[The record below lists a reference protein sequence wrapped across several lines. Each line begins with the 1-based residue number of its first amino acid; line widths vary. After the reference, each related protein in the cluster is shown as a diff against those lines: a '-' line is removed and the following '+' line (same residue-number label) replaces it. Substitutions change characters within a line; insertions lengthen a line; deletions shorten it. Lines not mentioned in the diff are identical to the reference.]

1 MQQETKKSIV
11 IIGGIL
17 ITVFVLFAIKAAV
30 AGKSFSDYGL
40 GLSTDSDTSGV
51 QEVTLTLDPQTLDYA
66 PNPIRVKAGIP
77 VRITVDLNSV
87 RGCTASVRMPAFG
100 IQKRAIPGDNVIE
113 FTPEKPGT
121 FPFSCSMGM
130 AQGTIIVE

>member
-1 MQQETKKSIV
+1 MQQETKKGIV

-17 ITVFVLFAIKAAV
+17 IAVFVLFAIKTALT
-30 AGKSFSDYGL
+30 GKSLSDYGL
-40 GLSTDSDTSGV
+40 GLSTDSDTSGI
-51 QEVTLTLDPQTLDYA
+51 QEITLTLDPKTLDYA

-77 VRITVDLNSV
+77 VRITVDLESV
-87 RGCTASVRMPAFG
+87 KGCTASVRMPSFG

-113 FTPEKPGT
+113 FTPDKPGT

-130 AQGTIIVE
+130 AQGTIVVE